1 MPFGQFTTS
10 VERSAEKTGRLSRA
24 MSDIN
29 VTPMVDVMLVLL
41 VIFIIAAP
49 LLNHAVRLELPDA
62 KSEVLPSE
70 VKAIQVSFAADGS
83 LFWDKE
89 KLSLQELDA
98 RLAKLAEIK
107 DQQALPEIVL
117 RADKSTRFELIAQV
131 MAAAQGH
138 GLNKIAFATE
148 SLVQK
153 PATK

>member
-1 MPFGQFTTS
+1 MPFGQFSTS
-10 VERSAEKTGRLSRA
+10 IERNAEKTGRLSRA

-62 KSEVLPSE
+62 KSATFPSE
-70 VKAIQVSFAADGS
+70 VKTIQVSFAADGS

-89 KLSLQELDA
+89 KLSLQELDERLA
-98 RLAKLAEIK
+98 RLASS
-107 DQQALPEIVL
+107 QGQAVLPELVL

-131 MAAAQGH
+131 MAAAQGR

-148 SLVQK
+148 SVTQ
-153 PATK
+153 TKIKK

>member
-1 MPFGQFTTS
+1 
-10 VERSAEKTGRLSRA
+10 

-89 KLSLQELDA
+89 KLSLQELDV

-148 SLVQK
+148 SVTQK
-153 PATK
+153 SSKK

>member
-62 KSEVLPSE
+62 KSEVLPAD
-70 VKAIQVSFAADGS
+70 VKTIQVSFAADGS

-89 KLSLQELDA
+89 KLSLPELDA
-98 RLAKLAEIK
+98 RLANLAQKK
-107 DQQALPEIVL
+107 DKQALPDIVL

-131 MAAAQGH
+131 MATAQGH

-148 SLVQK
+148 SVAPTSLK
-153 PATK
+153 K

>member
-1 MPFGQFTTS
+1 MSFGHFSTGI
-10 VERSAEKTGRLSRA
+10 ERQAEKTGRLSRA

-49 LLNHAVRLELPDA
+49 LMNHAIRLDLPDA
-62 KSEVLPSE
+62 KSQAIPSE
-70 VKAIQVSFAADGS
+70 VKVIQISFAADAS
-83 LFWDKE
+83 LFWE
-89 KLSLQELDA
+89 NEAVSLKDLDA
-98 RLAKLAEIK
+98 RLAKLAQNK
-107 DQQALPEIVL
+107 DQQALPEIIL

-148 SLVQK
+148 SVAQK
-153 PATK
+153 PANK